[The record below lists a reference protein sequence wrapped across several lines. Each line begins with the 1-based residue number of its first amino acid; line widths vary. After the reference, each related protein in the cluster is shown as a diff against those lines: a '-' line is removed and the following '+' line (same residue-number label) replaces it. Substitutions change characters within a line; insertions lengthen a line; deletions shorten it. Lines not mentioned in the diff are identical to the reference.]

1 LHRMSRHPTPAKT
14 PSKSL
19 LKLDDQ
25 LCFSLYSASRAMN
38 KVYRAL
44 LDPLGLTYPQ
54 YLVMM
59 VLWAGDG
66 LTVTDIGTRLMLDSA
81 TLTPLLKRLQAGGLV
96 TRTRASDD
104 ERQVLIALTAAGRA
118 LKKKAEAVPAGVFCA
133 SECTA
138 EELRSTKSRLDK
150 LRASLLKNA

>member
-1 LHRMSRHPTPAKT
+1 MNKYPAPAKA
-14 PSKSL
+14 PPKSL
-19 LKLDDQ
+19 LKLDEQ

-59 VLWAGDG
+59 VLWAGDEV
-66 LTVTDIGTRLMLDSA
+66 TVTDIGTRLMLDSA
-81 TLTPLLKRLQAGGLV
+81 TLTPLLKRLQTAGLV

-118 LKKKAEAVPAGVFCA
+118 LKKKAEAVPPGVFYA
-133 SECTA
+133 SECSA
-138 EELRSTKSRLDK
+138 EELRVTKARLDK